1 MSVKEEGL
9 DGVLQDLSWFERR
22 IVDRLPAAAAAAV
35 GVLRP
40 EVERR
45 APRLTGRLAAGI
57 EDEPGET
64 TATSAQ
70 HCLVIGVFYG
80 KYVEYGT
87 RKMRAQP
94 FIRPSIDSKNR
105 AMREAIKQVIFAT

>member
-9 DGVLQDLSWFERR
+9 DEVLQDLSWFERR

-45 APRLTGRLAAGI
+45 APRLSGKLADSI
-57 EDEPGET
+57 EDEPGER

-70 HCLVIGVFYG
+70 HYLVLGVFYG
-80 KYVEYGT
+80 RFVEFGT
-87 RKMRAQP
+87 SKMAARP
-94 FIRPSIDSKNR
+94 FIRPSIDAKSR
-105 AMREAIKQVIFAT
+105 AIRAAIQQAIQAV

>member
-45 APRLTGRLAAGI
+45 APRLSGKLADSI
-57 EDEPGET
+57 EDER

-70 HCLVIGVFYG
+70 HYLVLGVFYG
-80 KYVEYGT
+80 RFVEFGT
-87 RKMRAQP
+87 SKMAARP
-94 FIRPSIDSKNR
+94 FIRPSIDAKSR
-105 AMREAIKQVIFAT
+105 AIRAAIQQAIQAV